1 MDAWETVNL
10 VVLLE
15 LSAVLKISAALKI
28 SVALIISAA
37 PMAIAMINLITVPIQ

>member
-15 LSAVLKISAALKI
+15 ISAVLKISAALII
-28 SVALIISAA
+28 SVAPMDIAA
-37 PMAIAMINLITVPIQ
+37 INPITVLVH